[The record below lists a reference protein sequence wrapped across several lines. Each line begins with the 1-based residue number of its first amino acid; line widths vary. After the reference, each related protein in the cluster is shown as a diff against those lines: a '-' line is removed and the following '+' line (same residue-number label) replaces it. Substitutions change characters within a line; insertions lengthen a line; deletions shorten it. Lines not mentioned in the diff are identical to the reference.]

1 MLTFKKVNKNII
13 FILASSFFYYLT
25 FSVNQQF
32 FNAYEFSFG
41 VNWIFIPSGVQLL
54 LVLVAGVYGAIGI
67 FLASVVIGLQ
77 NYYLDSVFLTLI
89 TAFISGSSPLL
100 ARKICI
106 DFLGVDKNLRNITL
120 KLIVKMSL
128 IFGLISAS
136 LHQVWFY
143 YNEKSDDFLSD
154 LLVMY
159 AGNIIG
165 TILVLL
171 SVTFINM
178 IVLKNIP
185 KRIDDE

>member
-1 MLTFKKVNKNII
+1 MTILKRII
-13 FILASSFFYYLT
+13 LILASALAYYLI
-25 FSVNQQF
+25 FQLNKLF
-32 FNAYEFSFG
+32 FGIYEFSYG
-41 VNWIFIPSGVQLL
+41 VNWIFIPSGIQLL
-54 LVLVAGVYGAIGI
+54 LVLVAGIDGAVGI
-67 FLASVVIGLQ
+67 FLASLFIGLE
-77 NYYLDSVFLTLI
+77 NYFLYSIFRTTI
-89 TAFISGSSPLL
+89 TAFISGFAPLL
-100 ARKICI
+100 ARKICF
-106 DFLGVDKNLRNITL
+106 DFLGVDSNLRNITL

-178 IVLKNIP
+178 IVLKRIT